1 MRKPHEN
8 AYINR
13 KSLGNS
19 LIVKTP
25 LAKKLITH
33 ANKITCK
40 YVDMTKE
47 ILVVC
52 VNELKLD
59 D

>member
-8 AYINR
+8 ASINR

-19 LIVKTP
+19 LIVRTP
-25 LAKKLITH
+25 LAKKLFRH

-40 YVDMTKE
+40 YVDITKE
-47 ILVVC
+47 MLVVC